1 MELGDRIKMART
13 AAGLS
18 LRALAEKT
26 GVSAMA
32 ISKYENGKDIPRSG
46 VLISLSEALGV
57 SVDYFFRVVEVNLS
71 KPLYRNHEALPKK
84 EENEIHEQIRELIER
99 YLEIEEIVGD
109 RQQFRMP
116 AKDKRRIATLDDA
129 ERVAENV
136 RAFWKLGTDPIE
148 NVIDIFEQNGIK
160 VGDIEGTEN
169 FDALTFF
176 IDEKTPVIVV
186 KKNMVGDRQRFSLAH
201 ELGHVVMF
209 PEPGIDAE
217 AAAHRFAGAFLAPAP
232 GILADLGSKRKML
245 DVYELHLLKHKYG
258 ISMQAL
264 IYRARELHI
273 ISNAKLDQMF
283 QMFRE
288 KGWRENEP
296 GDHLKAESPSRMKR
310 LIFRAL
316 SERKITRSR
325 AAELIGTDFEAFCLN
340 EAREHNGFPI
350 PVCN

>member
-1 MELGDRIKMART
+1 MELGGRIKMART

-18 LRALAEKT
+18 LRGLAEKA

-46 VLISLSEALGV
+46 VLIRLSEALGV
-57 SVDYFFRVVEVNLS
+57 SVDYFFRTAEVNLS
-71 KPLYRNHEALPKK
+71 MPVYRNHEALPKK
-84 EENEIHEQIRELIER
+84 EEREIHEQIRELIER
-99 YLEIEEIVGD
+99 YLEVEEIVGD

-116 AKDKRRIATLDDA
+116 VKEKRRVAALDDA
-129 ERVAENV
+129 ELVAQHV
-136 RAFWKLGTDPIE
+136 RSLWKLGTDPIE

-160 VGDIEGTEN
+160 VGEIDGTEN
-169 FDALTFF
+169 FDALTFSL
-176 IDEKTPVIVV
+176 DEKTPVIVV
-186 KKNMVGDRQRFSLAH
+186 KKNVVGDRQRFSLAH
-201 ELGHVVMF
+201 ELGHIVMLL
-209 PEPGIDAE
+209 ESGIDPE

-232 GILADLGSKRKML
+232 GILNDFGSRRKML

-264 IYRARELHI
+264 IYRARDLHI
-273 ISNAKLDQMF
+273 ISTAKLDQMF
-283 QMFRE
+283 QMF
-288 KGWRENEP
+288 KDNGWRENEP

-316 SERKITRSR
+316 SEKKITRSR
-325 AAELIGTDFEAFCLN
+325 AAELIGTDLDAFCLN
-340 EAREHNGFPI
+340 ETREHNGFPI